1 MATTAPAAS
10 NPRWTEPSAGSA
22 FGGGRGGRR
31 GGGGGRRGGRNRGSA
46 RKASGEASAD
56 TPSGSTAAK
65 EKEKAKEPPKEDASS
80 SSKKE
85 EPKQAEVK
93 KEEPKKE
100 EKPTLEARLTDK
112 KRGSKPANTIST
124 PAPTPA
130 PPPGPPPATT
140 TPKEKARPSRR
151 RSAQPVAQPTAPAPP
166 VINTS
171 VPKINIA
178 ATSSPTSSK
187 KRRAG
192 RPSPLKPSSS
202 QSSLLAPHT
211 APLPPAA
218 AKGLG
223 LQPPNSARADIDA
236 FVERVRASVI
246 SNEGRP
252 STPGS
257 HIDWA
262 GDDEDDGLPDLDDW
276 GVTSM
281 KDASQEVEMISPIIV
296 DGLKL
301 TPLPDLQP
309 IPHTEGELSATSS
322 PKLPIHPSL
331 PAKPQGA
338 TPVLAHSRREKGA
351 GIRPAGRGGKN
362 SNANSRNPT
371 APPSP
376 NPTPKYLNI
385 NGNGPPPPRNP
396 SPHPRP
402 PPSPR
407 FQNLMPHPHSPN
419 PYAQPAPFVHPYS
432 RAHTPLQQPPANDG
446 LGASIHAPKPADG
459 GEITF
464 ASISGSFTDH
474 THTTPTPPFKELDE
488 SVNKKDES
496 SIGGGETAFDRHLLS
511 ATHGRAHSTGRPFF
525 GNPRFREGRGGNFNG
540 GGRGFDKFGN
550 GNGHANGFGQ
560 GSVNGNGNAHARTQS
575 APLRRPV
582 ITGDAISKLARTING
597 AKPVAAKEG

>member
-10 NPRWTEPSAGSA
+10 NPRWTEPGAGSA

-31 GGGGGRRGGRNRGSA
+31 GGGGGRRGGGGGRSRGSA
-46 RKASGEASAD
+46 RKASEEASAD
-56 TPSGSTAAK
+56 TPSGSTATK
-65 EKEKAKEPPKEDASS
+65 DKEPPKEEAST
-80 SSKKE
+80 SKKD

-100 EKPTLEARLTDK
+100 EKPTLEARITDK
-112 KRGSKPANTIST
+112 KRGSKPTKITSTPAST
-124 PAPTPA
+124 PAPL
-130 PPPGPPPATT
+130 PATT
-140 TPKEKARPSRR
+140 TSKENPRSSRR

-178 ATSSPTSSK
+178 ATSSPTSAK
-187 KRRAG
+187 KRRAT

-218 AKGLG
+218 AKGLAV
-223 LQPPNSARADIDA
+223 QPPKSARADIDA
-236 FVERVRASVI
+236 FVERARASVI
-246 SNEGRP
+246 NGSEGRP

-276 GVTSM
+276 GVTSV

-322 PKLPIHPSL
+322 PKLHVHPSL
-331 PAKPQGA
+331 PSKPQAA
-338 TPVLAHSRREKGA
+338 TPVLPHSRRDKGA
-351 GIRPAGRGGKN
+351 GIRPVGRGGKN
-362 SNANSRNPT
+362 STANSRNPT

-376 NPTPKYLNI
+376 NPTPKYLNV

-432 RAHTPLQQPPANDG
+432 RAHTPLQPPPANDG
-446 LGASIHAPKPADG
+446 LSASIHAPKPADA

-474 THTTPTPPFKELDE
+474 THTTPTPSFKELDDNA
-488 SVNKKDES
+488 NKKNEG

-550 GNGHANGFGQ
+550 GNGHVNGDGQ
-560 GSVNGNGNAHARTQS
+560 GSVNGSGNGNGHARTQS
-575 APLRRPV
+575 APPRRPI
-582 ITGDAISKLARTING
+582 ITGDAISRLARTING